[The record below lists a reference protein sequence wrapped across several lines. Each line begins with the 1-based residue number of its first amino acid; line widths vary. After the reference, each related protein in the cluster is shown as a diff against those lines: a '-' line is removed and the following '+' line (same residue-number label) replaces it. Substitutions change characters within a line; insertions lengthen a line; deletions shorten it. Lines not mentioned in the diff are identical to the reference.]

1 MRYHLEKLFSTDRTE
16 RSTTTTIC
24 SSVKSPPPKRMNGSV
39 KTLCSIKW
47 DTEIDIPFL
56 PTYTNPLGKVYY
68 KLEHELEMTCVAGSL
83 DFAVYHNGKR
93 QGSKHVVV
101 DYETKS

>member
-1 MRYHLEKLFSTDRTE
+1 MSDA
-16 RSTTTTIC
+16 
-24 SSVKSPPPKRMNGSV
+24 SVKE
-39 KTLCSIKW
+39 LCRIRW
-47 DTEIDIPFL
+47 DAGIDFPSL

-68 KLEHELEMTCVAGSL
+68 ELEYEVEMSCVAGSL

-101 DYETKS
+101 DYETRS